1 MEKIRIFVENVFSG
15 LPKTKEVI
23 DMKRDIQNNMEEH
36 YLDLIRQ
43 GKDEDTAFGI
53 VIGEFGSIEDIR
65 HELNLDELLYNENDL
80 PLESDSPL
88 YQAFEKK
95 FRNGIIAGVACCIIG
110 AFGSGILSEI
120 FGNTHFSD
128 AIQMTW
134 FAIFVCLGVVLF
146 IYWGMEKE
154 RFNKNSGFINHD
166 ETYMETSKKKNKK
179 TKNIIN
185 GLLWQMTV
193 LAYLMMG
200 FFLDLWHPG
209 WIIFI
214 ISGIISSIVNFLF

>member
-36 YLDLIRQ
+36 YLELIRQ
-43 GKDEDTAFGI
+43 GKDEDTAFGV

-65 HELNLDELLYNENDL
+65 HELNLDELLYNEDNL
-80 PLESDSPL
+80 PLESDNPL

-110 AFGSGILSEI
+110 VFGSGILSEI
-120 FGNTHFSD
+120 FGYTHLSD
-128 AIQMTW
+128 IIQMTW
-134 FAIFVCLGVVLF
+134 FAIFVCIGVVLF

-154 RFNKNSGFINHD
+154 RFNKNSGYIHPVSC
-166 ETYMETSKKKNKK
+166 EEAPRKNKK

-185 GLLWQMTV
+185 GLLWQITV
-193 LAYLMMG
+193 LAYLLMG
-200 FFLDLWHPG
+200 FFFGWWHPG

-214 ISGIISSIVNFLF
+214 ISGIISSIVNTLF

>member
-36 YLDLIRQ
+36 YLELIRQ
-43 GKDEDTAFGI
+43 GKDEDTAFGV

-80 PLESDSPL
+80 PLESDNPL

-110 AFGSGILSEI
+110 VFGSGILSKI
-120 FGNTHFSD
+120 IGNTHFSD

-134 FAIFVCLGVVLF
+134 FAVFICIGVVLF

-154 RFNKNSGFINHD
+154 RFNKNSGYMNHVSS
-166 ETYMETSKKKNKK
+166 EEAARKNKK
-179 TKNIIN
+179 AKNIIN
-185 GLLWQMTV
+185 GLLWQITV
-193 LAYLMMG
+193 LAYLAMG

-214 ISGIISSIVNFLF
+214 VSGIISSIVNLLF